1 MEKLVYFDNAATT
14 KIYPEV
20 LREML
25 PYFSKIYSNPSGI
38 YEFSTKAKKAAD
50 LSRERIAQLINAQPE
65 EIYFT
70 SGGTESD
77 NWALKS
83 TAQSLRKK
91 GNHIITS
98 KIEHPAILNTCR
110 YLEKNGYEVTYLDV
124 DHGGK
129 VNPEQLMDYIK
140 KNTIIISIMFANNEV
155 GTIQPIKQ
163 IGEIARANHILFHTD
178 AVQAFGQIPID
189 VREMNI
195 DMLSASAHKLHGPKG
210 IGCLYINKNVSID
223 SFMHGGSQENKLR
236 AGTLNVPGI
245 VGFGKAAHMALL
257 KMDEKVQY
265 ETKLRNYMIKEILS
279 KVPHTTLNG
288 FREDRLP
295 NNTNFCFQ
303 FIEGESLLII
313 LDTLGICASTGSACS
328 AGSKNPSHVLMAMGQ
343 TEDEAHGSLRLTLS
357 DNTTMEEVNYVVEA
371 VAEAVGNLR
380 KMSTEYSEYMQQKN

>member
-20 LREML
+20 LKEML

-38 YEFSTKAKKAAD
+38 YEFSARAKMATD
-50 LSRERIAQLINAQPE
+50 LSRERIAKLINANPQ

-83 TAQSLRKK
+83 LAQALRKK

-98 KIEHPAILNTCR
+98 KIEHHAILNTCK
-110 YLEKNGYEVTYLDV
+110 YLENNGFEVTYLDV
-124 DHGGK
+124 DGDGM
-129 VNPEQLMDYIK
+129 VNPEQVMDCIK
-140 KNTIIISIMFANNEV
+140 KSTIIISVMFANNEV

-163 IGEIARANHILFHTD
+163 IGRIAKENRVLFHTD

-189 VREMNI
+189 VKELNI
-195 DMLSASAHKLHGPKG
+195 DLLSASAHKLHGPKG
-210 IGCLYINKNVSID
+210 TGCLYISSEVDITP
-223 SFMHGGSQENKLR
+223 FMHGGSQENKLR

-245 VGFGKAAHMALL
+245 VGFGKAAEIALE
-257 KMDEKVQY
+257 KMPEKVKY
-265 ETKLRNYMIKEILS
+265 ETELRDYLIDSVIKN
-279 KVPHTTLNG
+279 VPYTKLNG
-288 FREDRLP
+288 HRSNRLP
-295 NNTNFCFQ
+295 NNTNFSFR

-328 AGSKNPSHVLMAMGQ
+328 AGSKDPSHVLVAMGK

-357 DNTTMEEVNYVVEA
+357 DTTTREEVDYVVKS
-371 VAEAVGNLR
+371 VAESVESLR
-380 KMSTEYSEYMQQKN
+380 KMSTEYSKINVK

>member
-1 MEKLVYFDNAATT
+1 MEKLIYFDNAATT

-20 LREML
+20 LKEML

-38 YEFSTKAKKAAD
+38 YEFSAKARKATD
-50 LSRERIAQLINAQPE
+50 LSRERIAKLINAEVQ

-83 TAQSLRKK
+83 AAQCLKGK

-98 KIEHPAILNTCR
+98 KIEHPAIINTCR

-124 DHGGK
+124 DSDGM
-129 VNPEQLMDYIK
+129 VNPAHVMDSVK
-140 KNTIIISIMFANNEV
+140 KGTIIISIMFANNEV
-155 GTIQPIKQ
+155 GSIQPIKQ
-163 IGEIARANHILFHTD
+163 IGRIAKENNILFHTD

-189 VREMNI
+189 VKELNI

-210 IGCLYINKNVSID
+210 IGCLYINKNVNID
-223 SFMHGGSQENKLR
+223 SFMHGGSQEKKLR

-245 VGFGKAAHMALL
+245 VGFGKAAEMAAE
-257 KMDEKVQY
+257 KMEEKIDY
-265 ETKLRNYMIKEILS
+265 EIKLRDYLIDAIIKNVPYTKL
-279 KVPHTTLNG
+279 NG
-288 FREDRLP
+288 PDTNRLP
-295 NNTNFCFQ
+295 NNTNFSFK

-328 AGSKNPSHVLMAMGQ
+328 AGSKAPSHVLMAMGK

-357 DNTTMEEVNYVVEA
+357 GNTTLEEVDYVVKSITES
-371 VAEAVGNLR
+371 VESLR
-380 KMSTEYSEYMQQKN
+380 KMSTEYSEFKTM

>member
-20 LREML
+20 LKEML

-38 YEFSTKAKKAAD
+38 YEFSARAKMATD
-50 LSRERIAQLINAQPE
+50 LSRERIAKLINANPQ

-83 TAQSLRKK
+83 LAQALRKK

-98 KIEHPAILNTCR
+98 KIEHHAILNTCK
-110 YLEKNGYEVTYLDV
+110 YLENNGFEVTYLDV
-124 DHGGK
+124 DGDGM
-129 VNPEQLMDYIK
+129 VNPEQVMDCIK
-140 KNTIIISIMFANNEV
+140 KSTIIISVMFANNEV

-163 IGEIARANHILFHTD
+163 IGRIAKENRVLFHTD

-189 VREMNI
+189 VKELNI
-195 DMLSASAHKLHGPKG
+195 DLLSASAHKLHGPKG
-210 IGCLYINKNVSID
+210 TGCLYISSEVDITP
-223 SFMHGGSQENKLR
+223 FMHGGSQENKLR

-245 VGFGKAAHMALL
+245 VGFGKAAEIALG
-257 KMDEKVQY
+257 KMPEKVKY
-265 ETKLRNYMIKEILS
+265 ETELRDYLIDSVIKN
-279 KVPHTTLNG
+279 VPYTKLNG
-288 FREDRLP
+288 HRSNRLP
-295 NNTNFCFQ
+295 NNTNFSFK

-328 AGSKNPSHVLMAMGQ
+328 AGSKDPSHVLVAMGK

-357 DNTTMEEVNYVVEA
+357 DTTTREEVDYVVES
-371 VAEAVGNLR
+371 VAESVESLR
-380 KMSTEYSEYMQQKN
+380 KMSTEYSKINVK

>member
-20 LREML
+20 LKEML

-38 YEFSTKAKKAAD
+38 YEFSARAKMATD
-50 LSRERIAQLINAQPE
+50 LSRERIAKLINANPQ

-83 TAQSLRKK
+83 LAQALRKK

-98 KIEHPAILNTCR
+98 KIEHHAILNTCK
-110 YLEKNGYEVTYLDV
+110 YLENNGFEVTYLDV
-124 DHGGK
+124 DGDGM
-129 VNPEQLMDYIK
+129 VNPEQVMDCIK
-140 KNTIIISIMFANNEV
+140 KSTIIISVMFANNEV

-163 IGEIARANHILFHTD
+163 IGRIAKENRVLFHTD

-189 VREMNI
+189 VKELNI
-195 DMLSASAHKLHGPKG
+195 DLLSASAHKLHGPKG
-210 IGCLYINKNVSID
+210 TGCLYISSEVDITP
-223 SFMHGGSQENKLR
+223 FMHGGSQENKLR

-245 VGFGKAAHMALL
+245 VGFGKAAEIALG
-257 KMDEKVQY
+257 KMPEKVKY
-265 ETKLRNYMIKEILS
+265 ETELRDYLIDSVIKN
-279 KVPHTTLNG
+279 VPYTKLNG
-288 FREDRLP
+288 HRSNRLP
-295 NNTNFCFQ
+295 NNTNFSFG

-328 AGSKNPSHVLMAMGQ
+328 AGSKDPSHVLVAMGK

-357 DNTTMEEVNYVVEA
+357 DTTTREEVDYVVKS
-371 VAEAVGNLR
+371 VAESVESLR
-380 KMSTEYSEYMQQKN
+380 KMSTEYSKINVK

>member
-20 LREML
+20 LKEML

-38 YEFSTKAKKAAD
+38 YEFSARAKMATD
-50 LSRERIAQLINAQPE
+50 LSRERIAKLINANPQ

-83 TAQSLRKK
+83 LAQALRKK

-98 KIEHPAILNTCR
+98 KIEHHAILNTCK
-110 YLEKNGYEVTYLDV
+110 YLENNGFEVTYLDV
-124 DHGGK
+124 DGDGM
-129 VNPEQLMDYIK
+129 VNPEQVMDCIK
-140 KNTIIISIMFANNEV
+140 KSTIIISVMFANNEV

-163 IGEIARANHILFHTD
+163 IGRIAKENRVLFHTD

-189 VREMNI
+189 VKELNI
-195 DMLSASAHKLHGPKG
+195 DLLSASAHKLHGPKG
-210 IGCLYINKNVSID
+210 TGCLYISSEVDITP
-223 SFMHGGSQENKLR
+223 FMHGGSQENKLR

-245 VGFGKAAHMALL
+245 VGFGKAAEIALG
-257 KMDEKVQY
+257 KMPEKVKY
-265 ETKLRNYMIKEILS
+265 ETELRDYLIDSVIKN
-279 KVPHTTLNG
+279 VPYTKLNG
-288 FREDRLP
+288 HRSNRLP
-295 NNTNFCFQ
+295 NNTNFSFR

-328 AGSKNPSHVLMAMGQ
+328 AGSKDPSHVLVAMGK

-357 DNTTMEEVNYVVEA
+357 DTTTREEVDYVVKS
-371 VAEAVGNLR
+371 VAESVESLR
-380 KMSTEYSEYMQQKN
+380 KMSTEYSKINVK

>member
-20 LREML
+20 LKEML
-25 PYFSKIYSNPSGI
+25 PYFSKIYSNASGI
-38 YEFSTKAKKAAD
+38 YEFAARAKMATD
-50 LSRERIAQLINAQPE
+50 LSRERIAKLINAEPQ

-83 TAQSLRKK
+83 LAQSLRKK

-98 KIEHPAILNTCR
+98 KIEHHAILNTCK
-110 YLEKNGYEVTYLDV
+110 YLENNGFEVTYLDV
-124 DHGGK
+124 DGDGM
-129 VNPEQLMDYIK
+129 VNPEQVMDCIK
-140 KNTIIISIMFANNEV
+140 KSTIIISVMFANNEV

-163 IGEIARANHILFHTD
+163 IGRIAKENRVLFHTD

-189 VREMNI
+189 VKELNI
-195 DMLSASAHKLHGPKG
+195 DLLSASAHKLHGPKG
-210 IGCLYINKNVSID
+210 TGCLYISSEVDITP
-223 SFMHGGSQENKLR
+223 FMHGGSQENKLR

-245 VGFGKAAHMALL
+245 VGFGKAAEIALG
-257 KMDEKVQY
+257 KMPEKVKY
-265 ETKLRNYMIKEILS
+265 ETELRDYLIDSVIKN
-279 KVPHTTLNG
+279 VPYTKLNG
-288 FREDRLP
+288 HRSNRLP
-295 NNTNFCFQ
+295 NNTNFSFR

-328 AGSKNPSHVLMAMGQ
+328 AGSKDPSHVLVAMGK

-357 DNTTMEEVNYVVEA
+357 DTTTREEVDYVVKS
-371 VAEAVGNLR
+371 VAESVESLR
-380 KMSTEYSEYMQQKN
+380 KMSTEYSKINVK

>member
-20 LREML
+20 LKEML

-38 YEFSTKAKKAAD
+38 YEFSAKAKMATD
-50 LSRERIAQLINAQPE
+50 LSRERIAKLINANPQ

-83 TAQSLRKK
+83 LAQALRKK

-98 KIEHPAILNTCR
+98 KIEHHAILNTCK
-110 YLEKNGYEVTYLDV
+110 YLENNGFEVTYLDV
-124 DHGGK
+124 DGDGM
-129 VNPEQLMDYIK
+129 VNPEQVMDCIK
-140 KNTIIISIMFANNEV
+140 KSTIIISVMFANNEV

-163 IGEIARANHILFHTD
+163 IGRIAKENRVLFHTD

-189 VREMNI
+189 VKELNI
-195 DMLSASAHKLHGPKG
+195 DLLSASAHKLHGPKG
-210 IGCLYINKNVSID
+210 TGCLYISSEVDITP
-223 SFMHGGSQENKLR
+223 FMHGGSQENKLR

-245 VGFGKAAHMALL
+245 VGFGKAAEIALG
-257 KMDEKVQY
+257 KMPEKVKY
-265 ETKLRNYMIKEILS
+265 ETELRDYLIDSVIKN
-279 KVPHTTLNG
+279 VPYTKLNG
-288 FREDRLP
+288 HRSNRLP
-295 NNTNFCFQ
+295 NNTNFSFR

-328 AGSKNPSHVLMAMGQ
+328 AGSKDPSHVLVAMGK

-357 DNTTMEEVNYVVEA
+357 DTTTREEVDYVVKS
-371 VAEAVGNLR
+371 VAESVESLR
-380 KMSTEYSEYMQQKN
+380 KMSTEYSKINVK

>member
-20 LREML
+20 LKEML

-38 YEFSTKAKKAAD
+38 YEFSARAKMATD
-50 LSRERIAQLINAQPE
+50 LSRERIAKLINANPQ

-83 TAQSLRKK
+83 LAQALRKK

-98 KIEHPAILNTCR
+98 KIEHHAILNTCK
-110 YLEKNGYEVTYLDV
+110 YLENNGFEVTYLDV
-124 DHGGK
+124 EGDGM
-129 VNPEQLMDYIK
+129 VNPEQVMDCIK
-140 KNTIIISIMFANNEV
+140 KSTIIISVMFANNEV

-163 IGEIARANHILFHTD
+163 IGRIAKENRVLFHTD

-189 VREMNI
+189 VKELNI
-195 DMLSASAHKLHGPKG
+195 DLLSASAHKLHGPKG
-210 IGCLYINKNVSID
+210 TGCLYISSEVDITP
-223 SFMHGGSQENKLR
+223 FMHGGSQENKLR

-245 VGFGKAAHMALL
+245 VGFGKAAEIALG
-257 KMDEKVQY
+257 KMPEKVKY
-265 ETKLRNYMIKEILS
+265 ETELRDYLIDSVIKN
-279 KVPHTTLNG
+279 VPYTKLNG
-288 FREDRLP
+288 HRSNRLP
-295 NNTNFCFQ
+295 NNTNFSFR

-328 AGSKNPSHVLMAMGQ
+328 AGSKDPSHVLVAMGK

-357 DNTTMEEVNYVVEA
+357 DTTTREEVDYVVKS
-371 VAEAVGNLR
+371 VAESVESLR
-380 KMSTEYSEYMQQKN
+380 KMSTEYSKINVK

>member
-20 LREML
+20 LKEML

-38 YEFSTKAKKAAD
+38 YEFSARAKMATD
-50 LSRERIAQLINAQPE
+50 LSRERIAKLINANPQ

-83 TAQSLRKK
+83 LAQALRKK

-98 KIEHPAILNTCR
+98 KIEHHAILNTCK
-110 YLEKNGYEVTYLDV
+110 YLENNGFEVTYLDV
-124 DHGGK
+124 DGDGM
-129 VNPEQLMDYIK
+129 VNPEQVMDCIK
-140 KNTIIISIMFANNEV
+140 KSTIIISVMFANNEV

-163 IGEIARANHILFHTD
+163 IGRIAKENRVLFHTD
-178 AVQAFGQIPID
+178 AVQAVGQIPID
-189 VREMNI
+189 VKELNI
-195 DMLSASAHKLHGPKG
+195 DLLSASAHKLHGPKG
-210 IGCLYINKNVSID
+210 TGCLYISSEVDITP
-223 SFMHGGSQENKLR
+223 FMHGGSQENKLR

-245 VGFGKAAHMALL
+245 VGFGKAAEIALG
-257 KMDEKVQY
+257 KMPEKVKY
-265 ETKLRNYMIKEILS
+265 ETELRDYLIDSVIKN
-279 KVPHTTLNG
+279 VPYTKLNG
-288 FREDRLP
+288 HRSNRLP
-295 NNTNFCFQ
+295 NNTNFSFR

-328 AGSKNPSHVLMAMGQ
+328 AGSKDPSHVLVAMGK

-357 DNTTMEEVNYVVEA
+357 DTTTREEVDYVVKS
-371 VAEAVGNLR
+371 VAESVESLR
-380 KMSTEYSEYMQQKN
+380 KMSTEYSKINVK

>member
-1 MEKLVYFDNAATT
+1 MEKLIYFDNAATT

-20 LREML
+20 LKEML

-38 YEFSTKAKKAAD
+38 YEFSAKARKATD
-50 LSRERIAQLINAQPE
+50 LSRERIAKLINADTE

-83 TAQSLRKK
+83 AAQFLKGK

-98 KIEHPAILNTCR
+98 KIEHPAVINTCR

-124 DHGGK
+124 DSDGI
-129 VNPEQLMDYIK
+129 VNPEHVMDSVK
-140 KNTIIISIMFANNEV
+140 KGTIIISIMFANNEV
-155 GTIQPIKQ
+155 GSIQPIKQ
-163 IGEIARANHILFHTD
+163 IGRIAKENNILFHTD

-189 VREMNI
+189 VKDLNI

-210 IGCLYINKNVSID
+210 IGCLYINKNINID
-223 SFMHGGSQENKLR
+223 SFMHGGSQEKKLR

-245 VGFGKAAHMALL
+245 VGFGKAAEMAAE
-257 KMDEKVQY
+257 KMEEKIGY
-265 ETKLRNYMIKEILS
+265 EIKLRDYLIDSIIKNVPYTKL
-279 KVPHTTLNG
+279 NG
-288 FREDRLP
+288 SDTNRLP
-295 NNTNFCFQ
+295 NNTNFSFK

-328 AGSKNPSHVLMAMGQ
+328 AGSKAPSHVLMAMGK

-357 DNTTMEEVNYVVEA
+357 GNTTIEEVDYVVKSITES
-371 VAEAVGNLR
+371 VESLR
-380 KMSTEYSEYMQQKN
+380 KMSTEYSEFKTM

>member
-20 LREML
+20 LKEML

-38 YEFSTKAKKAAD
+38 YEFSARAKMATD
-50 LSRERIAQLINAQPE
+50 LSRERIAKLINANPQ

-83 TAQSLRKK
+83 LAQALRKK

-98 KIEHPAILNTCR
+98 KIEHHAILNTCK
-110 YLEKNGYEVTYLDV
+110 YLENNGFEVTYLDV
-124 DHGGK
+124 YGDGM
-129 VNPEQLMDYIK
+129 VNPEQVMDCIK
-140 KNTIIISIMFANNEV
+140 KSTIIISVMFANNEV

-163 IGEIARANHILFHTD
+163 IGRIAKENRVLFHTD

-189 VREMNI
+189 VKELNI
-195 DMLSASAHKLHGPKG
+195 DLLSASAHKLHGPKG
-210 IGCLYINKNVSID
+210 TGCLYISSEVDITP
-223 SFMHGGSQENKLR
+223 FMHGGSQENKLR

-245 VGFGKAAHMALL
+245 VGFGKAAEIALE
-257 KMDEKVQY
+257 KMPEKVKY
-265 ETKLRNYMIKEILS
+265 ETELRDYLIDSVIKN
-279 KVPHTTLNG
+279 VPYTKLNG
-288 FREDRLP
+288 HRSNRLP
-295 NNTNFCFQ
+295 NNTNFSFR

-328 AGSKNPSHVLMAMGQ
+328 AGSKDPSHVLVAMGK

-357 DNTTMEEVNYVVEA
+357 DTTTREEVDYVVKS
-371 VAEAVGNLR
+371 VAESVESLR
-380 KMSTEYSEYMQQKN
+380 KMSTEYSKINVK